1 MPRRAVLSDEQ
12 RAALLAL
19 PDDETLLIQHWT
31 LSQDDLAVIERRRRP
46 HNRLGFAIQLCA
58 LRYPGRL
65 LRPGE
70 LIPHAPLAF
79 VAEQLQVEPEMLADY
94 AMRGPTRYEQ
104 LDALRDAFGFTPLSR
119 PPRKTLQEWLLP
131 IALTTTSGAT
141 LARVLLDEC
150 RRRRIIV
157 PGISSVERMVAKALL
172 DAERHVADHLTQSLS
187 GAQCHLLDALLLL
200 RAGTNLSGL
209 SWVRQPPGKPG
220 RKTFAIIIERLLLLR
235 AIGIDPDIAA
245 SVHPERLRRLCQEGA
260 RLTAQH
266 VRTLQAAR
274 RRATLVAT
282 VLEAVVTLTDD
293 AVLMFDRLLGQMF
306 RREQNSEDAAL
317 KRDRR
322 TINGKIRLLAQL
334 GDALLAA
341 RMSGGDID
349 AAVETAIGW
358 EDLGREVDEAR
369 RLVRP
374 DAVDPTT
381 IAAANYPVLRQVG
394 PSFIATF
401 TFGAAPACHALARAV
416 SIMRDLHSG
425 DLRKLP
431 ADAPMGFIRKGWRRT
446 IGNATL
452 DRRTYEL
459 CVLVELRDRLR
470 AGDMWVEGSRR
481 YRAVEQQLIPGPVFA
496 AMRAAGPL
504 PIPAPDSAATW
515 LTERRE
521 RLARRLAE
529 VAGKAKMD
537 MLEDVQLSAGRLR
550 ISPLKAVTPE
560 EAETAL
566 APLYAYLPSIRIT
579 DLLAEVDR
587 WTGFSQCFTHLQSG
601 RAADEP
607 RAILTAVLADATNL
621 GHTRMAEA
629 CNVVTQRQLGWLA
642 SWHLREDTYGRALAR
657 LADAQHAAP
666 LATLFGSGTSSSS
679 DGQNFPLDRRAQAT
693 GAVNPHK
700 GAEPAVSFYSHVSDR
715 YAPFHSTVISASASE
730 AAQVLDGLLH
740 HGADLHIEEH
750 HVDGGGVS
758 DHVFALCHLLGFR
771 FAPRIPNIAAR
782 RLHLFDGMEPGPDI
796 APLVAGKIDEG
807 LIAAHWN
814 DVLRL
819 GTSIR
824 TGVVSASIMLERLG
838 SYPRAN
844 GLALALREI
853 GRVERTLFTLDWI
866 EQPDQRRRATRELN
880 KGEAENALKRAIFF
894 HRIGRIR
901 DHALQAQS
909 HRASALNLVAGA
921 IVLWNTTYLQAV
933 RTHLANLGRPV
944 PPDLLQH
951 LSPLGWQHINLT
963 GDYLWTDSDTRPEA
977 LRPLRLTRA
986 VEGPAKP

>member
-1 MPRRAVLSDEQ
+1 M
-12 RAALLAL
+12 
-19 PDDETLLIQHWT
+19 
-31 LSQDDLAVIERRRRP
+31 
-46 HNRLGFAIQLCA
+46 GFAIQLCA

-70 LIPHAPLAF
+70 VIPHIPLAF
-79 VAEQLQVEPEMLADY
+79 VAEQLQVASDVLADY
-94 AMRGPTRYEQ
+94 AKRGPTRYEQ
-104 LDALRDAFGFTPLSR
+104 LDALRDGFGFTPLSR
-119 PPRKTLQEWLLP
+119 PLRTALQEWLLP
-131 IALTTTSGAT
+131 IALTTTNGAR
-141 LARVLLDEC
+141 LVRVLLDEC

-157 PGISSVERMVAKALL
+157 PGISSV
-172 DAERHVADHLTQSLS
+172 
-187 GAQCHLLDALLLL
+187 
-200 RAGTNLSGL
+200 
-209 SWVRQPPGKPG
+209 
-220 RKTFAIIIERLLLLR
+220 
-235 AIGIDPDIAA
+235 
-245 SVHPERLRRLCQEGA
+245 ERLRRLCQEGA

-282 VLEAVVTLTDD
+282 VLETIVTLTDN
-293 AVLMFDRLLGQMF
+293 AVLMFDRLMGQMF
-306 RREQNSEDAAL
+306 RREQNGEDTAF

-334 GDALLAA
+334 GDALISAK
-341 RMSGGDID
+341 MSGGDIG
-349 AAVETAIGW
+349 AAVEAAIGW
-358 EDLGREVDEAR
+358 DDLGREVDEAR
-369 RLVRP
+369 KLVRP
-374 DAVDPTT
+374 DAVDPVA
-381 IAAANYPVLRQVG
+381 IAASNYPVLRQVG

-401 TFGAAPACHALARAV
+401 AFGAVPACHSLARAV
-416 SIMRDLHSG
+416 TIMRDLHLG
-425 DLRKLP
+425 CLQKLP
-431 ADAPMGFIRKGWRRT
+431 ADAPMGFIRQGWRRA
-446 IGNATL
+446 IGRDIP

-459 CVLVELRDRLR
+459 CVLVEFRDRLR

-481 YRAVEQQLIPGPVFA
+481 YRAVEQQLIPGPVFT
-496 AMRAAGPL
+496 AMRMAGPL
-504 PIPAPDSAATW
+504 PIPAPDTASAW

-521 RLARRLAE
+521 RLGRRLAE
-529 VAGKAKMD
+529 VRRKAEMD
-537 MLEDVQLSAGRLR
+537 MLKDVQLSPACTRR
-550 ISPLKAVTPE
+550 IAPLKAVTPE
-560 EAETAL
+560 EAETAV
-566 APLYAYLPSIRIT
+566 APFYAHLPSIRIT

-601 RAADEP
+601 RVTDEP
-607 RAILTAVLADATNL
+607 RATLPAVLADATNL

-629 CNVVTQRQLGWLA
+629 YNLVTQRQLVWLA
-642 SWHLREDTYGRALAR
+642 SWHLREETYGRALAR
-657 LADAQHAAP
+657 LVDAQHSAP
-666 LATLFGSGTSSSS
+666 LSTLFGSGTSSSS

-693 GAVNPHK
+693 GAINPHK
-700 GAEPAVSFYSHVSDR
+700 GAEPSVSFYSHVSDR
-715 YAPFHSTVISASASE
+715 YAPFHSTAISASASE

-740 HGADLHIEEH
+740 HGADLQIEEY

-758 DHVFALCHLLGFR
+758 DNVFALCYLLGFR

-782 RLHLFDGMEPGPDI
+782 RLHLLGGMEPGPDI

-824 TGVVSASIMLERLG
+824 TGVASASIMLERLS

-866 EQPDQRRRATRELN
+866 EQPEQRRRATRELN
-880 KGEAENALKRAIFF
+880 KGEAQNALKRAIFF

-901 DHALQAQS
+901 DHTLQAQS
-909 HRASALNLVAGA
+909 YRASALNLVAGA

-944 PPDLLQH
+944 PPGLLQH

-963 GDYLWTDSDTRPEA
+963 GDYLWTDPAAPSEA
-977 LRPLRLTRA
+977 LRPLRLTRGID
-986 VEGPAKP
+986 GPANP

>member
-1 MPRRAVLSDEQ
+1 M
-12 RAALLAL
+12 
-19 PDDETLLIQHWT
+19 
-31 LSQDDLAVIERRRRP
+31 RRRRP

-70 LIPHAPLAF
+70 LIPAAPVAF
-79 VAEQLQVEPEMLADY
+79 VAEQLQVAPEVLADY
-94 AMRGPTRYEQ
+94 ATRGPTRYEQ
-104 LDALRDAFGFTPLSR
+104 LDALRNAFGFSPLSR
-119 PPRKTLQEWLLP
+119 PLRTTLQEWLLP
-131 IALTTTSGAT
+131 IALTTTSGAG
-141 LARVLLDEC
+141 LARLLLGEC
-150 RRRRIIV
+150 RRRRIIM
-157 PGISSVERMVAKALL
+157 PGISAVERMVTQALL
-172 DAERHVADHLTQSLS
+172 DAERHVAEHLTRGLD
-187 GAQCHLLDALLLL
+187 ARQCRLLDALLLNH
-200 RAGTNLSGL
+200 AGTNMSSLG
-209 SWVRQPPGKPG
+209 WVRQPPGKPG
-220 RKTFAIIIERLLLLR
+220 RKTFNVITQRLALLR
-235 AIGIDPDIAA
+235 DIGIDPDIATGI
-245 SVHPERLRRLCQEGA
+245 HPERLRRLCQEGA

-266 VRTLQAAR
+266 VRTLQATR
-274 RRATLVAT
+274 RRAILVAT
-282 VLEAVVTLTDD
+282 VLETIVTLTDD
-293 AVLMFDRLLGQMF
+293 TVLMFDRLLGQMF
-306 RREQNSEDAAL
+306 RREQNSADTAL

-322 TINGKIRLLAQL
+322 TINGKIRLLARL

-341 RMSGGDID
+341 RVSGGDIA
-349 AAVETAIGW
+349 AAVEAAIGW
-358 EDLGREVDEAR
+358 NDLGREVDEAR
-369 RLVRP
+369 KLIRP
-374 DAVDPTT
+374 DAVDPVAV
-381 IAAANYPVLRQVG
+381 AATNYPILRQVG
-394 PSFIATF
+394 PSFIASF
-401 TFGAAPACHALARAV
+401 TFGAVPACHALARAV
-416 SIMRDLHSG
+416 AIIRDLHLG
-425 DLRKLP
+425 GLRKLP
-431 ADAPMGFIRKGWRRT
+431 SDAPVGFIRQAWRRT
-446 IGNATL
+446 IGPGL
-452 DRRTYEL
+452 PDRRIYEL

-481 YRAVEQQLIPGPVFA
+481 YRAIEQQLISGPVFA
-496 AMRAAGPL
+496 AMCAAGPL
-504 PIPAPDSAATW
+504 PIPAPDTAAAW
-515 LTERRE
+515 LAERRD

-529 VAGKAKMD
+529 VERKAEAD
-537 MLEDVQLSAGRLR
+537 PLEDVQLSLGRLR
-550 ISPLKAVTPE
+550 ISPLKAITPE
-560 EAETAL
+560 DADSAL
-566 APLYAYLPSIRIT
+566 APLYAHLPAIRIT

-587 WTGFSQCFTHLQSG
+587 WTGFSPCFRHLQSG
-601 RAADEP
+601 RVADEP
-607 RAILTAVLADATNL
+607 LAILTAVLADATNL

-629 CNVVTQRQLGWLA
+629 CNLVTQRQLGWLA
-642 SWHLREDTYGRALAR
+642 SWHLREETYGRALAR
-657 LADAQHAAP
+657 LVDAQHSAP
-666 LATLFGSGTSSSS
+666 LAALFGSGTSSSS

-782 RLHLFDGMEPGPDI
+782 RLHLFDGIEPGPDI
-796 APLVAGKIDEG
+796 APLVAGGIDEG
-807 LIAAHWN
+807 LIAAHWD

-866 EQPDQRRRATRELN
+866 EQPEQRRRATRELN

-921 IVLWNTTYLQAV
+921 IVLWNTTYLQAA
-933 RTHLANLGRPV
+933 RMHLANLGRPV
-944 PPDLLQH
+944 PPGLLQH

-963 GDYLWTDSDTRPEA
+963 GDYLWTDPDVPSQT
-977 LRPLRLTRA
+977 LRPPRQTRA
-986 VEGPAKP
+986 VDGPAKP

>member
-1 MPRRAVLSDEQ
+1 MGQFSVKTYNPPGSLLSATQ
-12 RAALLAL
+12 HTQFSRPLRAA
-19 PDDETLLIQHWT
+19 
-31 LSQDDLAVIERRRRP
+31 
-46 HNRLGFAIQLCA
+46 
-58 LRYPGRL
+58 
-65 LRPGE
+65 
-70 LIPHAPLAF
+70 
-79 VAEQLQVEPEMLADY
+79 
-94 AMRGPTRYEQ
+94 
-104 LDALRDAFGFTPLSR
+104 
-119 PPRKTLQEWLLP
+119 LQEWLLP
-131 IALTTTSGAT
+131 IGLTTTSGAG
-141 LARVLLDEC
+141 LARSLLGEC

-157 PGISSVERMVAKALL
+157 PGISSVERMVAQALL
-172 DAERHVADHLTQSLS
+172 DAERHVAEHLTRGLETGQRR
-187 GAQCHLLDALLLL
+187 LLDALLLPH
-200 RAGTNLSGL
+200 AGTNLSGL
-209 SWVRQPPGKPG
+209 GWVRQPPGKPG
-220 RKTFAIIIERLLLLR
+220 RKTFAVIIRRLALLR
-235 AIGIDPDIAA
+235 DIGIDPDIAA
-245 SVHPERLRRLCQEGA
+245 GIHPERLRRLCQEGA

-266 VRTLQAAR
+266 VRTLQATR
-274 RRATLVAT
+274 RRATLAAT
-282 VLEAVVTLTDD
+282 VLETIVTLTDD

-306 RREQNSEDAAL
+306 RREQNGADTAL

-322 TINGKIRLLAQL
+322 TINGKIRLLARL
-334 GDALLAA
+334 GDALLTAKV
-341 RMSGGDID
+341 SGGDIG
-349 AAVETAIGW
+349 AAVEAVVGW
-358 EDLGREVDEAR
+358 DDLGREVDEAR
-369 RLVRP
+369 KLIRP
-374 DAVDPTT
+374 DAVDPVT
-381 IAAANYPVLRQVG
+381 IAATNYPVLRQVG
-394 PSFIATF
+394 PLFIASF
-401 TFGAAPACHALARAV
+401 TFGAVPACHTLARAV
-416 SIMRDLHSG
+416 AIMRDLHLG
-425 DLRKLP
+425 RLKKLP
-431 ADAPMGFIRKGWRRT
+431 PDTPVAFIRQAWRRA
-446 IGNATL
+446 IGPGIP
-452 DRRTYEL
+452 DRRVYEF

-496 AMRAAGPL
+496 TMRAAGPL
-504 PIPAPDSAATW
+504 PIPAPDTADAW
-515 LTERRE
+515 LAERRT

-529 VAGKAKMD
+529 VERKAETD
-537 MLEDVQLSAGRLR
+537 TLEDVQLSLGKLR
-550 ISPLKAVTPE
+550 ISPLKAVTPA
-560 EAETAL
+560 EADSAL
-566 APLYAYLPSIRIT
+566 APLYAHLPAIRIT

-601 RAADEP
+601 RVADEP

-629 CNVVTQRQLGWLA
+629 CNLVTQRQLSWLA
-642 SWHLREDTYGRALAR
+642 SWHLREETYGRALAR
-657 LADAQHAAP
+657 LVDAQHTAP
-666 LATLFGSGTSSSS
+666 LAALFGAGTSSSS

-750 HVDGGGVS
+750 HVDGGGIS

-771 FAPRIPNIAAR
+771 FAPRIPNISAR
-782 RLHLFDGMEPGPDI
+782 RLYLFDGIEPGPDI
-796 APLVAGKIDEG
+796 APLLAGKVDEG
-807 LIAAHWN
+807 LIAAHWD

-866 EQPDQRRRATRELN
+866 EQPEQRRRATRELN

-901 DHALQAQS
+901 DHALQAQT

-921 IVLWNTTYLQAV
+921 IVLWNTTYMQAA
-933 RTHLANLGRPV
+933 RMHLASLGRSI

-963 GDYLWTDSDTRPEA
+963 GDYLWTDPDAPSPA
-977 LRPLRLTRA
+977 LRPLRQMHA